1 MGDTDIDDVRN
12 MNEFKGITFSKFQKT
27 KVKKEILS
35 CLSAGKVESA
45 CYWSGELICAGQFF
59 DLWETIIL
67 YISRYIHLGNPR
79 LPIYIAM
86 RFDNFKS
93 ILSSGY
99 LDNEIRLRNNPKIRQ
114 LFAEVISVLCFSK
127 KKHAFEP
134 VKIKKTEEF
143 DMTFIASK
151 LKAPNVNYAQ
161 KIFLQTD
168 PKELF
173 IAINE
178 LGYHISN
185 KSRNAVN
192 ACYWLEWLL
201 EYHALCKK
209 RKEKCECERRNFATV
224 QDKYQMD
231 PVWLI
236 WDTIL
241 MESVSRN
248 NKANDKIINALLDI
262 FCIKY
267 TSGVTKRRRFLIYF
281 AISLLTETVDLTCE
295 IISNQNKSAI
305 QNIVKKIDNVVY
317 REIKKNEESPN
328 TDYLNHGV
336 SGKSNLDKT
345 IERLEKMNNLNGV

>member
-1 MGDTDIDDVRN
+1 MSDTDINDIRN

-27 KVKKEILS
+27 KVKKELLC

-86 RFDNFKS
+86 RFDTFKS
-93 ILSSGY
+93 ILTNGY

-114 LFAEVISVLCFSK
+114 LFAEIVSVLFFSK
-127 KKHAFEP
+127 KKHTFEP

-178 LGYHISN
+178 LGFHISN
-185 KSRNAVN
+185 KSRNNVN

-201 EYHALCKK
+201 EYHAICKK
-209 RKEKCECERRNFATV
+209 RKEKCECERRNFASV
-224 QDKYQMD
+224 QDKYQME

-241 MESVSRN
+241 TESGLRN
-248 NKANDKIINALLDI
+248 NKVIDKIINALLNI

-267 TSGVTKRRRFLIYF
+267 TTGVTKRRRFLIYF
-281 AISLLTETVDLTCE
+281 AISLLTETVDLSSE
-295 IISNQNKSAI
+295 IISTSNKSAI

-336 SGKSNLDKT
+336 AGKSNLDKT
-345 IERLEKMNNLNGV
+345 IERLEKMNNLNGI